1 MGTNIKTLSCLSL
14 HHALYLAPDM
24 LRHCCK
30 RFFVNGQ
37 MREDVKVYSVHG
49 DDDIDVTRIL
59 TAKRELYDSI
69 NSGIETQ
76 WSGLG

>member
-1 MGTNIKTLSCLSL
+1 
-14 HHALYLAPDM
+14 
-24 LRHCCK
+24 
-30 RFFVNGQ
+30 
-37 MREDVKVYSVHG
+37 MRGDVKVYSVHG

-59 TAKRELYDSI
+59 TAKRDLYDSI